1 MTFWTAP
8 PSVLGR
14 RFVDILAQLLV
25 NGLIAGG
32 TYALAAIGYSMVY
45 GALKFINFAHGSVA
59 MVGAYIAFALAL
71 TGLHMPLVYAFL
83 LAMVL
88 TALLGIL
95 IERIAYRPL
104 RRATKLAPLT
114 TAIAVSFIL
123 DAAVMIV
130 MGADIK
136 TFQLPVQRGLE
147 IGPVFITPV
156 EGIIIVTSLVF
167 MLLLH
172 FLLSRT
178 RLGKAIRAVADDN
191 TLAEIAGLNSNLII
205 SAVFAIGSALAAASG
220 ILIGLD
226 TNLQPTMGF
235 TITVK
240 AFAAVV
246 LGGLGNVYG
255 AIAGAF
261 LIGIVE
267 NLGVWY
273 IPPVWKDT
281 ISYGI
286 LILVLFFRPSGIFG
300 KKEETAA
307 TVL

>member
-1 MTFWTAP
+1 MELF
-8 PSVLGR
+8 
-14 RFVDILAQLLV
+14 AQLLV

-32 TYALAAIGYSMVY
+32 IYALAAVGYNMVY

-59 MVGAYIAFALAL
+59 MVGAYIVLALAL
-71 TGLHMPLVYAFL
+71 SGLHLYLVLAFFL
-83 LAMVL
+83 SMAL
-88 TALLGIL
+88 TALLGMFL
-95 IERIAYRPL
+95 ERVAYRPL
-104 RRATKLAPLT
+104 RRAPKLAPLT
-114 TAIAVSFIL
+114 TAVAASFVL

-130 MGADIK
+130 FGADIK
-136 TFQLPVQRGLE
+136 TFNLPARRGFQ

-156 EGIIIVTSLVF
+156 QCIIIVASLLF
-167 MLLLH
+167 MVCLY
-172 FLLSRT
+172 FLLDHT
-178 RLGKAIRAVADDN
+178 KLGKAIRAVADDIS
-191 TLAEIAGLNSNLII
+191 LAEISGMNSDLII

-220 ILIGLD
+220 ALIGMD

-235 TITVK
+235 IITVK

-255 AIAGAF
+255 AIVGGY
-261 LIGIVE
+261 LIGIAE

-281 ISYGI
+281 IAYGI
-286 LILVLFFRPSGIFG
+286 LILMLFFRPAGIFG
-300 KKEETAA
+300 REETQA